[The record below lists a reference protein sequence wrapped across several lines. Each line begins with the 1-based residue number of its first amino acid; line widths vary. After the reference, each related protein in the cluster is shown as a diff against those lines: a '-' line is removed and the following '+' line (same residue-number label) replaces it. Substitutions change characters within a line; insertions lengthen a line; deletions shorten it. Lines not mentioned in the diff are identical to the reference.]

1 MEDILLLCLIT
12 SKSSGLQ
19 GQPAMVTHQQGLGG
33 TPAQVG
39 FNAGD
44 GVNFYA
50 LNTSRTAK
58 ILNIASESNVATPGR
73 FMFRIDTEKI
83 EDGGCNTGVNIANTN
98 PLLIRSNPKRWK
110 FGDTVELTWD
120 QQQIPFS
127 HQYVKL
133 DIFYIIL
140 KEQTFELDWLHG
152 GTVFPNISVDQQR
165 ASFQFLPRIYV
176 GLFRLSPA
184 NGTDVW
190 HTEAAWSDVFP
201 VVPPSNTVS
210 RTLCSVWYTSDKK
223 LQAVSNDDS
232 PPCPCT
238 LNQALL
244 DTGRFHRDPLCN
256 SFTTGDTIS
265 LNCIHHGSA
274 DHCVRLNVLGSRGTG
289 RLCCYDKTGN
299 LMDAR
304 KLDGGGTVHR
314 HHYFGS
320 DGNIPFLSNF
330 YFDIVPYLQC
340 CVYQNETGNGGGQI
354 RPLSLTANDMTTNIV
369 GDTCPKFFERRP
381 ASDCKGYVPPRPA
394 RGNGDPHIKT
404 LDGLPYTFNGAGEYV
419 FIRDVDRN
427 FTAQV
432 RMEAVMINV
441 EVRLNSIRV
450 ADVYLNGEPVDFHDA
465 RSLDIRGGSLFLLQ
479 EQVNNTKEFLVR
491 FTKPLIAFSV
501 KATADLINI
510 ITCLSDPELKGKVE
524 GLLGNNDGN
533 PDNDLQDDN
542 GTVIAAMSPLRQIHY
557 QFGEKFTS
565 CGLPP
570 DISNGQWNAT
580 GYTAGSKASL
590 TCATGYI
597 PVVSA
602 EIVCG
607 NDGLWDSKNVKCVPN
622 TSGQD
627 RLRLSLPM
635 TIFVAFLLKFVTPD
649 YL

>member
-1 MEDILLLCLIT
+1 
-12 SKSSGLQ
+12 
-19 GQPAMVTHQQGLGG
+19 
-33 TPAQVG
+33 
-39 FNAGD
+39 
-44 GVNFYA
+44 
-50 LNTSRTAK
+50 
-58 ILNIASESNVATPGR
+58 
-73 FMFRIDTEKI
+73 
-83 EDGGCNTGVNIANTN
+83 
-98 PLLIRSNPKRWK
+98 
-110 FGDTVELTWD
+110 
-120 QQQIPFS
+120 
-127 HQYVKL
+127 
-133 DIFYIIL
+133 
-140 KEQTFELDWLHG
+140 
-152 GTVFPNISVDQQR
+152 
-165 ASFQFLPRIYV
+165 
-176 GLFRLSPA
+176 
-184 NGTDVW
+184 
-190 HTEAAWSDVFP
+190 
-201 VVPPSNTVS
+201 
-210 RTLCSVWYTSDKK
+210 
-223 LQAVSNDDS
+223 
-232 PPCPCT
+232 
-238 LNQALL
+238 
-244 DTGRFHRDPLCN
+244 
-256 SFTTGDTIS
+256 
-265 LNCIHHGSA
+265 
-274 DHCVRLNVLGSRGTG
+274 
-289 RLCCYDKTGN
+289 
-299 LMDAR
+299 MDAR

-432 RMEAVMINV
+432 RMEAVMINGVKKSASVFTSLVARSENVSDTV

-450 ADVYLNGEPVDFHDA
+450 ADVYLNGEPVDFYDA

-557 QFGEKFTS
+557 QFGEKWRITAEESMFTYPIGKTYNDYAVPSFTPNFVAPVMSDDNAVCGGNFDCMYDLQTTGSIEIAMLTKEVTEEFEVLEQAAEPVTS